1 MAKIGFLNENQWVFR
16 KDLNM
21 EIDISDA
28 NFEAEVI
35 KSDSLV
41 LVDFWAPWCGP
52 CKMMVPVI
60 EELAKEFEG
69 KVKIRKINV
78 DENPKTAAEYEI
90 LSIPALKFFSKGQV
104 VDEVVGLRPKEFLV
118 DKINSLMNK

>member
-1 MAKIGFLNENQWVFR
+1 MPKIGFLNENQWDFR

-21 EIDISDA
+21 EIDINDA

-35 KSDSLV
+35 KNEGLV
-41 LVDFWAPWCGP
+41 LVDFWASWCGP

-69 KVKIRKINV
+69 KIKIRKINV
-78 DENPKTAAEYEI
+78 DENPKTASEYEI

-104 VDEVVGLRPKEFLV
+104 IDEIVGLRDKAFLV
-118 DKINSLMNK
+118 EKINSLMNK